1 MMKRI
6 IGLILLLTY
15 CMGPALVQA
24 GDHSV
29 DSSLAAF
36 DSLPA
41 DVIAQALQ
49 LQGLNTGDPLAL
61 TQLAAPGSINF
72 VIPSEI
78 VALLEMIII
87 AKQIWGTFNELK
99 SYWEELYGSVK
110 YVLTKQFWVA
120 QILDPL
126 KSCLPKGGLFFESW
140 PPDPTLEDIKEFLAF
155 IAGQKPY
162 LECSSALQ
170 NQLTA
175 MIGGIPHVYDINGNV
190 IPSPNFGR
198 RSWQIYEAANNAPKQ
213 VAAARNSVPT
223 IVADA
228 DRIRNAIT
236 LGENIPKNIA
246 MASGSILRATASE
259 TELEATRVA
268 LAAQDAIEELAAQK
282 ALEEASSASMQ
293 MFGLVPQILVTGSQD
308 QP

>member
-1 MMKRI
+1 MMKRVFA
-6 IGLILLLTY
+6 LLLPLFLC
-15 CMGPALVQA
+15 CMGPALMQA
-24 GDHSV
+24 EENSV
-29 DSSLAAF
+29 ESSLSAF
-36 DSLPA
+36 DGLPA
-41 DVIAQALQ
+41 DMIAQALQ
-49 LQGLNTGDPLAL
+49 LQNLNTADPLAI

-72 VIPSEI
+72 VIPDEI
-78 VALLEMIII
+78 AALIELIII

-99 SYWEELYGSVK
+99 SYWENLYGSVK

-162 LECSSALQ
+162 LECSTALQ
-170 NQLTA
+170 NQLTE
-175 MIGGIPHVYDINGNV
+175 MIGGVPYVYDINGNV

-198 RSWQIYEAANNAPKQ
+198 RSWQVYEAANNAPKQ

-268 LAAQDAIEELAAQK
+268 LAAQDQIEQLAAQK
-282 ALEEASSASMQ
+282 ALEEASSASMK
-293 MFGLVPQILVTGSQD
+293 MFSLLPQILVTGSQ